1 MTEPVKGDV
10 DNGVKLVVSIA
21 NNCRV
26 LYSKVAAET
35 GASYSAVKMKIER
48 AMERGLLSIKPLLSA
63 KTFGRVGALLR
74 IKTNGNREKM
84 IELLTSC
91 NRVLGLTI
99 LGDEIVAIIVA
110 RSKLD
115 VTILINRLSLI
126 GDGLVEYSVEY
137 GEIPQN
143 MMIPVKN
150 TKDCEQGCI
159 FGFSGKHCLPS
170 LNAKNNRNNKA

>member
-10 DNGVKLVVSIA
+10 DSSVKLVVSIS

-26 LYSKVAAET
+26 LYSKVAAEI
-35 GASYSAVKMKIER
+35 GASCSAVKMRIER
-48 AMERGLLSIKPLLSA
+48 AMERGLLSVKPLFSA

-74 IKTNGNREKM
+74 IKTDGNREKM
-84 IELLTSC
+84 IELLTRC
-91 NRVLGLTI
+91 NRVLGLTT

-115 VTILINRLSLI
+115 VMALINRLTLI

-143 MMIPVKN
+143 TMIPVK
-150 TKDCEQGCI
+150 TTRDCEQGCI
-159 FGFSGKHCLPS
+159 FGFSSKDCLPS
-170 LNAKNNRNNKA
+170 LNAKNHRNNKV